1 MKVPRPEVRAKK
13 PGIAA
18 RAIVE
23 YLIVATVYFDAI
35 KECFCVFGYVVM
47 NFG

>member
-1 MKVPRPEVRAKK
+1 MVKVPRPEVRAKK

-23 YLIVATVYFDAI
+23 YLMFATVYFDAT
-35 KECFCVFGYVVM
+35 KECLGYVM
-47 NFG
+47 IELDW